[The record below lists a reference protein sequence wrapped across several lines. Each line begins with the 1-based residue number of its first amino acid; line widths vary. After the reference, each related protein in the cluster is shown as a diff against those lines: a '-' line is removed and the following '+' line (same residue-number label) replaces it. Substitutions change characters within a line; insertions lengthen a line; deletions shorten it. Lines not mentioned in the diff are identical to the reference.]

1 MARPQTYEP
10 IIVEALKASDKG
22 MTRRELAELAGCSL
36 QQVHKI
42 VEKAD
47 LDPSDPRHLP
57 IKVIGRGRNGA
68 QILGWD
74 HTITTP
80 VGKAH
85 RVELGKGQ
93 DRAGAVRVAGQV
105 AGQAAGFEGDG
116 TIDVPTLGAR
126 LQVVGMEMV
135 DGAVKVTVRDE
146 HGQRHAF
153 TGTFETDDDQRI
165 PA

>member
-1 MARPQTYEP
+1 
-10 IIVEALKASDKG
+10 

-74 HTITTP
+74 HTITAP

-93 DRAGAVRVAGQV
+93 NHAGAARATGQVAGQV
-105 AGQAAGFEGDG
+105 AGFKGDG
-116 TIDVPTLGAR
+116 AIDVPTLGAK

-135 DGAVKVTVRDE
+135 DGAVKV
-146 HGQRHAF
+146 
-153 TGTFETDDDQRI
+153 
-165 PA
+165 